1 MKHFLIAIL
10 LLPTILFA
18 QTGIIEGRVYDEIN
32 NEPIIGANI
41 SILGTTFGAST
52 DIDGNYKIEALQ
64 AALYNIEVSYI
75 GYETQTKFEVQVTN
89 SKSIRLDFALKQSSN
104 VIDSVVIKANPFER
118 KIESPISLTSIGV
131 NEIQRNPGGN
141 RDISRAIK
149 NLPGVSSGFGFRNDL
164 LVRGGSPNEN
174 RFYLDDIEINDF
186 YWPFIT
192 FNLSYSNDLEDFL
205 RTLDKKREEFIF
217 L

>member
-1 MKHFLIAIL
+1 MKNFLLAIL
-10 LLPTILFA
+10 LLPTLLFA

-32 NEPIIGANI
+32 NEPIIGANV
-41 SILGTTFGAST
+41 SIVGTTFGAST

-118 KIESPISLTSIGV
+118 KLESPISLTSIGV

-141 RDISRAIK
+141 RDISRA
-149 NLPGVSSGFGFRNDL
+149 
-164 LVRGGSPNEN
+164 
-174 RFYLDDIEINDF
+174 
-186 YWPFIT
+186 
-192 FNLSYSNDLEDFL
+192 
-205 RTLDKKREEFIF
+205 
-217 L
+217 